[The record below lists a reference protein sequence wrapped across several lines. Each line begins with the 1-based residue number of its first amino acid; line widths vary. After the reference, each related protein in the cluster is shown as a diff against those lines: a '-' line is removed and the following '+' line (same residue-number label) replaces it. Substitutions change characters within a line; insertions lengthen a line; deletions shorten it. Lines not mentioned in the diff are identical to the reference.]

1 MLTITADELPR
12 FMACNGSRN
21 INKVQPFEPDNTM
34 RDEGDAAHWLIE
46 QVFNKRFG
54 LDELVGRPA
63 FNGVYITEEMA
74 EAVTACLEDI
84 RGRGAVEVITSYGD
98 GRLYQVNGRAD
109 WVAFEGTTL
118 FIGDF
123 KYGWSIIEPDNN
135 WTLLS
140 HAIGW
145 LLRRSNTLRLQ
156 QQWLFANPI
165 IAVGVSHVT
174 LRIWQPRPH
183 HPSGKRV
190 RSVTYPVSEIWNYW
204 NEMMLRL
211 TNPNNM
217 LNTGKHCKDC
227 LGMINC
233 SAAQKAGMNALE
245 VSELGY
251 VSNPDEAT
259 LAFIIEQSERAIKI
273 LEQNRKAATDLALHR
288 IKAGKIVPGYTVDR
302 ELTNKQWKQ
311 GITVETAAMLI
322 GKDLGKKQLITPA
335 QAVKSGV
342 AQEVVDALCERREKG
357 VKLVKR
363 DANATVKKMFNLT
376 N

>member
-21 INKVQPFEPDNTM
+21 INKVQVFEPDNAM

-63 FNGVYITEEMA
+63 FNGVYITEEMV
-74 EAVTACLEDI
+74 EAVTPCLEDI
-84 RGRGAVEVITSYGD
+84 RGKGAVEVVTSYGD
-98 GRLYQVNGRAD
+98 GQLYQVNGRAD
-109 WVAFEGTTL
+109 WVALEGTTL
-118 FIGDF
+118 YVGDF
-123 KYGWSIIEPDNN
+123 KYGWSIIEPEKN

-140 HAIGW
+140 HAVG
-145 LLRRSNTLRLQ
+145 
-156 QQWLFANPI
+156 WLFANPTTSNS
-165 IAVGVSHVT
+165 VTNVT

-183 HPSGKRV
+183 HPSGKRI
-190 RSVTYPVSEIWNYW
+190 RSVTYTIRDVWNFW
-204 NEMMLRL
+204 NEMMLCL

-233 SAAQKAGMNALE
+233 PASQKATMNALE

-273 LEQNRKAATDLALHR
+273 LEQNSKAATDLALHR
-288 IKAGKIVPGYTVDR
+288 IKAGKIVPGYTVER
-302 ELTNKQWKQ
+302 ELTNKQWKS
-311 GITVETAAMLI
+311 GITVETAAMLT

-363 DANATVKKMFNLT
+363 DANTTVKKLFNQLGEK
-376 N
+376 